1 MAFKRSTSK
10 SDSSMGNNEASF
22 HAFNNPRKLPAW
34 LDHFNAKDL
43 KILFKCSLAVWIFTL
58 FIFISDTLRVLGQ
71 ATFFGCI
78 VLFIMPPSG
87 VVFIHVLAG
96 LMICVGL
103 AFGWAWGAITM
114 KAALATRPQA
124 DLLQRYAELQQSAP
138 QNTTNVGQASGQTTY
153 QQIAIYQG
161 FMLDTRVSVTYFCMI
176 GLFVYLVARLR
187 VSAPN
192 LTLVSLFAM
201 IVSDIYL
208 TIAPLIPT
216 FQGTIPKVLILPS
229 AIGVGIGAVC
239 NLLIFPQ
246 STSQITLASMT
257 DLLRPMNGYIKALTW
272 HFKSRSRFERQRLQ
286 ELKGGLAV
294 THKSIESAIKWIPMD
309 FTRRKWSP
317 DDIKSFQEPLRQV
330 LVSFGELLQL
340 SISRE
345 ELYRKDEA
353 LTKAAEELEKSDKKK
368 HPLAYHIAKAADF
381 RELTRHPDT
390 EDMLIKAIDSLH
402 SCATPLL
409 QALEQSIDAIV
420 QALSAKSKDDFVTQ
434 HEQVLTSLQEAL
446 DDFEDSAAEHLLA
459 PHAHLFD
466 ADGKIIYEEDRAPPL
481 FGLMSGLL
489 YHERLI
495 NLTKSV
501 GVVLERAVEME
512 KTRTKKR
519 MWFPKGLQ
527 KLFSLGLSNDAPPST
542 IPGTTDLTRTMSTV
556 SKPEKKK
563 GLFKKKA
570 KGKVESEEETEKTA
584 ASILENMHQVT
595 SRQRKKPSLIFLG
608 LVNFFTGIEG
618 LHALRT
624 VVLTIALAVPAVI
637 PSSAG
642 FYYREKGLWALI
654 MAQMALEPYMSD
666 FNSGI
671 IIRTLGTIA
680 GGVLGLV
687 CWYIGAGNGPGNP
700 YGLAAIMA
708 VVIVGMMWW
717 RLFAPPQHL
726 AAGIMLTST
735 MYMVVSYSWV
745 DTHIPSYGNP
755 GVGYSVFWRRLL
767 LVLIGFGAAVLVAL
781 LPRPLSGNRH
791 YRQIMSSQLS
801 SVKDR
806 YALFVTVWRAP
817 PADFVEVMEKEAT
830 TSEEVFNSIALPI
843 QKTKFEFSTSNL
855 DTETLSIANH
865 LCTNLNVFL
874 TQFSLTLMKLPLP
887 VRERFM
893 QRITPGDENIV
904 ADLMSTLTL
913 LQHSLISGEPLP
925 AILPTPLVGRAMQFR
940 KLKGEMQDEV
950 NPREYLASPQGRHWS
965 AAVYAFVRFLGTLD
979 DLVVVVKKAVGESS
993 HINAEALGGSMY

>member
-1 MAFKRSTSK
+1 MALKPSTSK
-10 SDSSMGNNEASF
+10 SDASIDVEEASF
-22 HAFNNPRKLPAW
+22 HAFNNPRKLPPW

-71 ATFFGCI
+71 AAFFGCI

-96 LMICVGL
+96 LMICFGM
-103 AFGWAWGAITM
+103 AFGWAWGAMAM
-114 KAALATRPQA
+114 KAALATRPDA
-124 DLLQRYAELQQSAP
+124 DLMQRYGELQASIP

-161 FMLDTRVSVTYFCMI
+161 FMLDARISVTYFCLL
-176 GLFVYLVARLR
+176 GLFVYLMARLR

-216 FQGTIPKVLILPS
+216 FQGTIPKVLILPT
-229 AIGVGIGAVC
+229 AIAVGIGAVC
-239 NLLIFPQ
+239 NLIFFPQ
-246 STSQITLASMT
+246 STSQITLASMS
-257 DLLRPMNGYIKALTW
+257 DLLRPMNGYIKSLTW
-272 HFKSRSRFERQRLQ
+272 HFKSRTRFQPERLQ
-286 ELKGGLAV
+286 GLKGGLAASQ
-294 THKSIESAIKWIPMD
+294 KSIESAIKFLPMD
-309 FTRRKWSP
+309 FTWRKWSP

-345 ELYRKDEA
+345 ELFAKDEA
-353 LTKAAEELEKSDKKK
+353 LTNAVDELEKSEKEK

-381 RELTRHPDT
+381 RELTNHPDT
-390 EDMLIKAIDSLH
+390 EEMLIKAIDSLS

-409 QALEQSIDAIV
+409 RALEQSIDAIV
-420 QALSAKSKDDFVTQ
+420 QALSGPKEDVVDQ
-434 HEQVLTSLQEAL
+434 HEQILQALQEAL
-446 DDFEDSAAEHLLA
+446 DDFEDSAAEHLMV

-466 ADGKIIYEEDRAPPL
+466 ADGKVIFKDNRSPPM

-495 NLTKSV
+495 NLTKSI
-501 GVVLERAVEME
+501 GTVLEKAVEME
-512 KTRTKKR
+512 KTRTKKQ

-542 IPGTTDLTRTMSTV
+542 LAGTTDLTRTMSAI
-556 SKPEKKK
+556 SKPEKKR
-563 GLFKKKA
+563 GLFKRKPKNEPEA
-570 KGKVESEEETEKTA
+570 GETEKKA
-584 ASILENMHQVT
+584 ATILESMQQT
-595 SRQRKKPSLIFLG
+595 TGRQRKRPSLIFLG
-608 LVNFFTGIEG
+608 LINFFTGVEG

-624 VVLTIALAVPAVI
+624 LVLTIALAVPAVI

-642 FYYREKGLWALI
+642 FYYREKGMWALI

-666 FNSGI
+666 FTAGI
-671 IIRTLGTIA
+671 IIRTLGTVA
-680 GGVLGLV
+680 GGVLGLL
-687 CWYIGAGNGPGNP
+687 CWYIGSGNGPGNQ

-708 VVIVGMMWW
+708 VAIVGMMWW
-717 RLFAPPQHL
+717 RLFAPPQHM

-755 GVGYSVFWRRLL
+755 GVGYEVFWRRIL

-791 YRQIMSSQLS
+791 YRQIMTSQLS
-801 SVKDR
+801 SIRDR
-806 YALFVTVWRAP
+806 YALLVTVWREP
-817 PADFVEVMEKEAT
+817 PADFVEVMEKEST
-830 TSEEVFNSIALPI
+830 TSEEVLNSIALPI

-855 DTETLSIANH
+855 DTVTLSRANH

-874 TQFSLTLMKLPLP
+874 TQFSLTVTKLPLP

-893 QRITPGDENIV
+893 QRVTAGDENLV
-904 ADLMSTLTL
+904 ADLMSTMTL
-913 LQHSLISGEPLP
+913 LQHSLSSGEPLP
-925 AILPTPLVGRAMQFR
+925 AILPTPLVGRAIQFR
-940 KLKGEMQDEV
+940 KLKGELQDEV
-950 NPREYLASPQGRHWS
+950 NSKEYLATPQGRHWS

-979 DLVVVVKKAVGESS
+979 DLVIVVKKAVGESS
-993 HINAEALGGSMY
+993 HIHTDAFGGNMS